1 MTDVLAPSMAPMGAM
16 PTQQELELAAFE
28 KGRLQGEMEA
38 TRRLDAERSIAQ
50 KQMLPAAGDAALMNP
65 AASMVLRPDVIEI
78 NRLTW
83 LQRAAF
89 VLGELTTISF
99 LGLTIAWLDRFRGDV
114 SWSNGSSGGNVTF
127 WNTHYLCN
135 ALGIFFLA
143 NAITNYRAFPINL
156 HPMMNRAWYL
166 FMQSAAI
173 VCFTMALVSW
183 VWSTPEDEMWSVA
196 SWCFLF
202 GYALWGLHA
211 LYSMI
216 VTCLEPLHHRHL
228 RGKGQGN
235 YGQWSETGT
244 HLETPEQRR
253 DHSAYNHQARTV
265 YAPAPHHGF
274 HLPGSN
280 AHTDSRHGTHHG
292 SASAMGT
299 AVPAAPAGAP
309 RWAESPNTHCEDYWL
324 LPRAKWATVGFLA
337 IGTGILMDFASQ
349 QQLLA
354 AGRPNWAQAPGVE
367 GDAVPI
373 GTRSREAKVL
383 GALGLMLLA
392 SLVLMAYVAM
402 PPRTT
407 LVKNG
412 ILVDP
417 AANQRRS
424 SISHNA
430 ETQLGPQ
437 NVV

>member
-1 MTDVLAPSMAPMGAM
+1 MTSVLAPAAPMAAPL
-16 PTQQELELAAFE
+16 PTQQEIELAAFE
-28 KGRLQGEMEA
+28 KGRLQGELEA
-38 TRRLDAERSIAQ
+38 TRRLDAERSMQQ
-50 KQMLPAAGDAALMNP
+50 KQLLPGADVVANP
-65 AASMVLRPDVIEI
+65 VVSQVLRPDVIEI

-89 VLGELTTISF
+89 VLGELTTITF
-99 LGLTIAWLDRFRGDV
+99 LALTIAWLDRYRGDV
-114 SWSNGSSGGNVTF
+114 SWNNGSDGGNVSF

-143 NAITNYRAFPINL
+143 NAITDYRAFPINL

-166 FMQSAAI
+166 FMQTAAI
-173 VCFTMALVSW
+173 VCFTMALVSM
-183 VWSTPEDEMWSVA
+183 VWATPENEMWSV
-196 SWCFLF
+196 SDWCFLF
-202 GYALWGLHA
+202 GYALWGMHA

-216 VTCLEPLHHRHL
+216 VTCLEPLHHRHV
-228 RGKGQGN
+228 KGN
-235 YGQWSETGT
+235 YSTWSETGT

-265 YAPAPHHGF
+265 YTPAPHHGF
-274 HLPGSN
+274 HLPGSGPRHTHTG
-280 AHTDSRHGTHHG
+280 AHTDAAG
-292 SASAMGT
+292 AQ
-299 AVPAAPAGAP
+299 VPAAPGNAP
-309 RWAESPNTHCEDYWL
+309 RWAENPNTHAEDYWL

-337 IGTGILMDFASQ
+337 IGTGILMDFASS

-354 AGRPNWAQAPGVE
+354 TGNSNWAQAPNNGD

-373 GTRSREAKVL
+373 GERSREASLL

-417 AANQRRS
+417 AARRS

-430 ETQLGPQ
+430 ETQLGPH
-437 NVV
+437 VV